1 MLHSLIKKMLA
12 KCLLSY
18 CGRLKIDI
26 NSVTFIERRNL
37 FILPLNLGWFMTA
50 LFNSIWQN
58 DVTLV
63 SDV

>member
-1 MLHSLIKKMLA
+1 MLA
-12 KCLLSY
+12 KHLLSN
-18 CGRLKIDI
+18 CGRLKMDI

-50 LFNSIWQN
+50 LSNSMWQN

-63 SDV
+63 SGV

>member
-1 MLHSLIKKMLA
+1 MLA

-18 CGRLKIDI
+18 YGRLKMDI

-37 FILPLNLGWFMTA
+37 FILALNLGWFMTA
-50 LFNSIWQN
+50 LSNSIWQN

-63 SDV
+63 LGV